1 MALVATL
8 SSFIGNREIK
18 PSNKTKE
25 EIVEGVS
32 LRLITPS
39 RACEPVLEVET
50 DLADSEAQSGSV
62 SSSWPVILPMAN
74 CHIFPSQRFWVRA
87 SRL

>member
-1 MALVATL
+1 M
-8 SSFIGNREIK
+8 GNREIK

-25 EIVEGVS
+25 GIVEGFS
-32 LRLITPS
+32 LRLIIPS

-50 DLADSEAQSGSV
+50 DLADSVAQSGSV
-62 SSSWPVILPMAN
+62 SSSWQMILPMAN
-74 CHIFPSQRFWVRA
+74 CHIFPSQRVRARA

>member
-1 MALVATL
+1 M
-8 SSFIGNREIK
+8 GNWEIE

-25 EIVEGVS
+25 EMVEGFS

-50 DLADSEAQSGSV
+50 DLADSGLQSGSV
-62 SSSWPVILPMAN
+62 SSS
-74 CHIFPSQRFWVRA
+74 
-87 SRL
+87 